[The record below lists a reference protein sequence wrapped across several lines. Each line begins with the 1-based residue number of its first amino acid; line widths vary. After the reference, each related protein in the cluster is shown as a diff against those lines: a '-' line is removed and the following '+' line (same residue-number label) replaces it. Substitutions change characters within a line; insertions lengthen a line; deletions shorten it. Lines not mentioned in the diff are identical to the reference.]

1 MSFLNKAVSFIFDQV
16 ICEETAEPAG
26 PEIDL
31 QCREHVVSDTESEA
45 ENQCD
50 VPTSTSSLMQR
61 EPAVFPQQP
70 FGSPSS
76 IGQSNSEV
84 THRPKAIKAKYVSLT
99 NKKNA
104 FVYSRH
110 LKFSCLFLVDRLLY
124 LRATPDR

>member
-1 MSFLNKAVSFIFDQV
+1 LSFLNKAVSFIIDQV

-99 NKKNA
+99 NKKM
-104 FVYSRH
+104 H
-110 LKFSCLFLVDRLLY
+110 LYIHVILNFLVSFL
-124 LRATPDR
+124 